1 MNIYDMI
8 ESDKAY
14 LTVSYA
20 FAERVRDLLDAAKL
34 VVQSEGTYDL
44 EHLEECINNME
55 EEEL

>member
-8 ESDKAY
+8 ESEKAY
-14 LTVSYA
+14 FTISYA
-20 FAERVRDLLDAAKL
+20 FAERVGDLQDAAKL

>member
-8 ESDKAY
+8 ESEKAY
-14 LTVSYA
+14 FTISYD

>member
-14 LTVSYA
+14 FTVSYA

-34 VVQSEGTYDL
+34 VVQSEGT
-44 EHLEECINNME
+44 
-55 EEEL
+55 

>member
-8 ESDKAY
+8 ESEKAY
-14 LTVSYA
+14 FTISYA